1 MKKKANKKKIT
12 FSYLMIYIPYIM
24 QKKDIDI
31 FFTTLQ
37 TLYPENRT
45 DLIWN
50 TPWQLLMAVVMSAQ
64 TTDKQVNKVTG
75 KLFEKYPTPLK
86 LSQAGEE
93 DIRDTLRGIN
103 YFNTKSR
110 NIIKTAKIIHEQF
123 KDEPPRSIKELQ
135 TLPGVGYKTANVFL
149 NDLYKA
155 NQGIAVDTHVGRVAK
170 MYGLTKETDPTK
182 IAKDLE
188 KLYPKEDWYKV
199 NSSFVLYGRYILKAK
214 KPDMDKVVLKEHLC
228 V

>member
-1 MKKKANKKKIT
+1 MDRK
-12 FSYLMIYIPYIM
+12 
-24 QKKDIDI
+24 
-31 FFTTLQ
+31 TLAHKLLSEVEQ
-37 TLYPENRT
+37 IYPEAKTELSNWST
-45 DLIWN
+45 AFQFLICIV
-50 TPWQLLMAVVMSAQ
+50 LSAQ

-86 LSQAGEE
+86 LSLAKESDVQ
-93 DIRDTLRGIN
+93 DTLRGIN

-110 NIIKTAKIIHEQF
+110 NIIKAAKIIHEQF
-123 KDEPPRSIKELQ
+123 NDEPPKSIKELQ

-155 NQGIAVDTHVGRVAK
+155 NQGIAVDTHVARVAK
-170 MYGLTKETDPTK
+170 MYGLTKKSDPTK

-188 KLYPKEDWYKV
+188 KLYPKKDWYKV

-214 KPDMDKVVLKEHLC
+214 KPDMDKVVLKEYL
-228 V
+228 VIAI